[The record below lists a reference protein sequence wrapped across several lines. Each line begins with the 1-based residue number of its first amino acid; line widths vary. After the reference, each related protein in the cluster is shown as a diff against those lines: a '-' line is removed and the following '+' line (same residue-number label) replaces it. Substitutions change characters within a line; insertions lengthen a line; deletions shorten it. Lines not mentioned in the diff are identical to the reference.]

1 MKAAFF
7 DFIAFLNGVF
17 VSPSRSIAFTIGSV
31 PVDPLYGI
39 VSCAITA
46 RFRKGRKPVVGSL
59 CTRQRSSRSK
69 WIVIRSG
76 LNRKVCT
83 HQSSCPRKVLSDL
96 DLDIAQIAF
105 SGLPLS
111 LLFVGIV

>member
-17 VSPSRSIAFTIGSV
+17 VSSSRSITLTVGSV

-46 RFRKGRKPVVGSL
+46 RFRKGWKPVVGSL
-59 CTRQRSSRSK
+59 STGQRPSRSK
-69 WIVIRSG
+69 RMVIHRS
-76 LNRKVCT
+76 LNREVRT
-83 HQSSCPRKVLSDL
+83 HQSSCPRKVLGDL

-111 LLFVGIV
+111 LLLVGIV